1 MRLRNPAYR
10 AVADGVPLARPLVFD
25 RYTENRATGS
35 FIIIDPATHF
45 TAGAGMITNPLQ
57 HTVRAVNAPI
67 SAAERLALLA
77 RHAGSDAEAVEAMRK
92 ALEELLS

>member
-1 MRLRNPAYR
+1 
-10 AVADGVPLARPLVFD
+10 
-25 RYTENRATGS
+25 
-35 FIIIDPATHF
+35 
-45 TAGAGMITNPLQ
+45 MITNPLHQ
-57 HTVRAVNAPI
+57 LVRPVNAPI